1 MDFGISTFIDKINDI
16 VRKDKTKSEFTDYF
30 HACAFSPVLPIFHQA
45 ICNQNFV
52 TWPSIDTI
60 NFEKLWAIK
69 HPFTWDIWI
78 KSVPISSQ
86 QKIRKYHKTIFSDR

>member
-1 MDFGISTFIDKINDI
+1 MDFGISTLIDKINAI

-60 NFEKLWAIK
+60 NFEKFMGNKTSIYMGHMDQVCSYLQSTK
-69 HPFTWDIWI
+69 NTE
-78 KSVPISSQ
+78 VPQ
-86 QKIRKYHKTIFSDR
+86 NDFF